1 MAATVSSAW
10 AKPGAWALDSE
21 EHEEELKREIDHHKP
36 PFTAAPEP
44 PAAEFP
50 SLAAAASAKPKKKNK
65 GQTVSL
71 AEFSNYGAGPKRV
84 PSAEPQRLTQ
94 DELLMLPTGPRER
107 TAEELDRNRLGG
119 GFRNYGGD
127 RESSRVRVSDRN
139 RERERDSGP
148 SRADEVDDW
157 SKTKKMSSF
166 GPDRSERREKVGFF
180 NSSRA
185 DEVDNWA
192 SNKSFA
198 PTSDPPRRERRMG
211 FESYSNG
218 SGPDADNWLKK
229 EDRAVDSDTWG
240 RRKEDR
246 AVDSD
251 TWGRRKED
259 RVVDSDNWGRK
270 KEESSNGNADGAV
283 ARPRLNLQPRTLP
296 INNGQG
302 QTQTPTEGG
311 KPKGSNPFGEAR
323 PREEVLKEKGKDW
336 KEIDEK
342 LEAVKI
348 KDKEVGSEKGEG
360 FNRRKGFG
368 MGRVESGD
376 DRTVKTWRKPESND
390 AVPPPSSAEK
400 TENNA
405 EMVENSES
413 TEKLAEEN

>member
-1 MAATVSSAW
+1 MAATVSSVW

-21 EHEEELKREIDHHKP
+21 EHEEELKREIDHNP

-65 GQTVSL
+65 GQTFSL
-71 AEFSNYGAGPKRV
+71 AEFSSYGSAPKRA
-84 PSAEPQRLTQ
+84 PSSEPKRLTQ

-107 TAEELDRNRLGG
+107 TAEELDRTRLGG
-119 GFRNYGGD
+119 GFRNYGAD
-127 RESSRVRVSDRN
+127 RDSSRVRVSDRN
-139 RERERDSGP
+139 RDRERDSGP

-157 SKTKKMSSF
+157 SKTKRMGSF

-218 SGPDADNWLKK
+218 SGPDADNWLKRK
-229 EDRAVDSDTWG
+229 EERAVDSDTWG
-240 RRKEDR
+240 RK
-246 AVDSD
+246 
-251 TWGRRKED
+251 KED
-259 RVVDSDNWGRK
+259 RVVDSDTWGRKKEDRVVDSENWGRK
-270 KEESSNGNADGAV
+270 KEESSNGSADGAG

-302 QTQTPTEGG
+302 QTPTEGG

-348 KDKEVGSEKGEG
+348 KDKEVGTEKGEG
-360 FNRRKGFG
+360 FSRRTGFG

-376 DRTVKTWRKPESND
+376 DKTVKSWRKPEFND
-390 AVPPPSSAEK
+390 AAPSPPSRF
-400 TENNA
+400 
-405 EMVENSES
+405 VQES
-413 TEKLAEEN
+413 V